1 MVLFSL
7 GVISLLFG
15 IALMLIGVVILL
27 IFDCEL
33 AYIIFKVGLIMALTP
48 FVLLLIFGAFA
59 IFVSL
64 LGFTILF

>member
-27 IFDCEL
+27 IFDYEL
-33 AYIIFKVGLIMALTP
+33 AYVIFKVGLIMALTP

-59 IFVSL
+59 VFVNL
-64 LGFTILF
+64 LGFTILL

>member
-7 GVISLLFG
+7 GVISLFFG
-15 IALMLIGVVILL
+15 VALMLIGAVILL
-27 IFDCEL
+27 VFECGWAD
-33 AYIIFKVGLIMALTP
+33 IIFKVGIIMTITP

-59 IFVSL
+59 VFVSL

>member
-1 MVLFSL
+1 MILFSL

-15 IALMLIGVVILL
+15 VALMLIGVVILL
-27 IFDCEL
+27 VFDCEW
-33 AYIIFKVGLIMALTP
+33 ANTIFNIGIIMALTP

-59 IFVSL
+59 VLVSL

>member
-27 IFDCEL
+27 ISDCEL
-33 AYIIFKVGLIMALTP
+33 AYIIFQVGLIMALIP

-59 IFVSL
+59 VFVNL
-64 LGFTILF
+64 LGFTILL

>member
-1 MVLFSL
+1 MILFSL

-27 IFDCEL
+27 IFDSEL

-59 IFVSL
+59 VFVNL
-64 LGFTILF
+64 LGFTILL

>member
-7 GVISLLFG
+7 GVISLFFG
-15 IALMLIGVVILL
+15 VALMLIGAVILL
-27 IFDCEL
+27 VFECGWAD
-33 AYIIFKVGLIMALTP
+33 IIFKVGIIMALTP

-59 IFVSL
+59 VFVSL